1 MKLSDL
7 QEQKTM
13 ISREAS
19 ELREQ
24 CNNYIKEIE
33 RLSGACELDVYHAVE
48 RERKKWEEREARW
61 LRESDYYTDKS

>member
-1 MKLSDL
+1 
-7 QEQKTM
+7 M
-13 ISREAS
+13 ISREAA

-33 RLSGACELDVYHAVE
+33 HLNGTCDLNVYRAVD

-61 LRESDYYTDKS
+61 LRESDRYSRPDEVIRRD